1 MKKSQNWKAGALSNK
16 IFMKDE
22 VDSLISD
29 ELKIWCGRTLGPI
42 PLPEPISASDLRRY
56 IDATDDRNPLWL
68 DDDCA
73 RSVGYRSRII
83 PPAMIAELYRRS
95 EGSTGTHSDSLWEA
109 MPLPRDYSE
118 SRNAQ
123 AEFEWF
129 DPVYVGDR
137 LNVTHKIID
146 IVARKIRS
154 GVGIFV
160 TREMVF
166 RGEQGNLILR
176 VRQTS
181 VKLRKRDAPVDEGAS

>member
-16 IFMKDE
+16 VSMKDE
-22 VDSLISD
+22 LDLLISD
-29 ELKIWCGRTLGPI
+29 ELKTWCGRIIGPI
-42 PLPEPISASDLRRY
+42 PLPEPISVSDLRRY
-56 IDATDDRNPLWL
+56 INATDDRNPLWL
-68 DDDCA
+68 DDDFA
-73 RSVGYRSRII
+73 RSAGYRSRVV

-95 EGSTGTHSDSLWEA
+95 EGSTGTHSDNLWEA
-109 MPLPRDYSE
+109 MPLPKDYTE

-129 DPVYVGDR
+129 EPVYVGDR
-137 LNVTHKIID
+137 LTITHKMTD

-160 TREMVF
+160 TREMAF
-166 RGEQGNLILR
+166 RREQGNLLLL

-181 VKLRKRDAPVDEGAS
+181 VKLRKRALVNEGEP